1 MTMPGATADVP
12 PSPED
17 LPDSGRTV
25 RIEEP
30 ETKSHNRTILS
41 WAITIVLALGL
52 TLVVKTWFYQP
63 FSIPSASM
71 VPTLEIGDRVVVS
84 KLNKDPGRGDIIVF
98 ERPANDPAGPGEP
111 EVLIKRVI
119 GLPGET
125 VSAVDGK
132 VQIDGKPLREA
143 YLPDDVVTEISK
155 PISVPPGDILV
166 MGDNRMVS
174 QDGRYFGPI
183 SKDLIV
189 GRAILRIWPLG
200 RFGSL

>member
-1 MTMPGATADVP
+1 MPGATADVP

-98 ERPANDPAGPGEP
+98 DRPANDPAGPGEP

-183 SKDLIV
+183 SEDLIV